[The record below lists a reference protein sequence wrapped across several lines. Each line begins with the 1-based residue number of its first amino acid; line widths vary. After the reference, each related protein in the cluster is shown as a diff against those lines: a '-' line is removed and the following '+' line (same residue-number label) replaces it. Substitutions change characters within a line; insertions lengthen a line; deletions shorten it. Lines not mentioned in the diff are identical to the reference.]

1 MMREGKEWGEIV
13 EIYRKNKRN
22 KSTDI
27 IEEGQIY
34 QKNRRK
40 EKTVEEEKSQEK
52 LEGDRCQKRRKY
64 RKKKQNN

>member
-40 EKTVEEEKSQEK
+40 EKTVEEEKS
-52 LEGDRCQKRRKY
+52 
-64 RKKKQNN
+64 

>member
-34 QKNRRK
+34 
-40 EKTVEEEKSQEK
+40 
-52 LEGDRCQKRRKY
+52 
-64 RKKKQNN
+64 

>member
-1 MMREGKEWGEIV
+1 MSWNVKKETRNSIWMMREGKEWGEIV

-34 QKNRRK
+34 
-40 EKTVEEEKSQEK
+40 
-52 LEGDRCQKRRKY
+52 
-64 RKKKQNN
+64 